1 MGMLFSKPKP
11 APAPDTSDISRSLA
25 EREATD
31 AASRSKELSAIASR
45 RRTSRRGGYA
55 GLLGSGGLLGVQDD
69 NATPQGYI
77 RDPMR
82 GDRA

>member
-1 MGMLFSKPKP
+1 MLFSKPKP
-11 APAPDTSDISRSLA
+11 APSPELGEIRESMAQ
-25 EREATD
+25 REAAD

-45 RRTSRRGGYA
+45 RRTSRRGGYS
-55 GLLGSGGLLGVQDD
+55 GLLGSGGLLGVQEDG
-69 NATPQGYI
+69 ATPQGYL

>member
-11 APAPDTSDISRSLA
+11 APSPELGDIKESIA
-25 EREATD
+25 QREAAD
-31 AASRSKELSAIASR
+31 ATAKAKELSALASR

-55 GLLGSGGLLGVQDD
+55 GLLGSSGLLGVQEDG
-69 NATPQGYI
+69 ATPQGFI